1 MRSFLVSALIS
12 LGCLASCSRT
22 PYTAL
27 PQSPA
32 YHHSGVTTTH
42 TGSPVSA
49 SAPASVAPAPAMPA
63 APAASHSQA
72 RPTRPAAGRALTLA
86 RGRSL
91 TAAATTATAPLRP
104 VVRKL
109 LPNHR
114 AETAARTQT
123 SSLGSSVLVIL
134 GILVATVAGAFLVV
148 GAAFGA
154 SAGPLIVAALLFV
167 GGIFVAVRG
176 LRRK

>member
-1 MRSFLVSALIS
+1 MRSFLIPALAA

-22 PYTAL
+22 PYAAL

-32 YHHSGVTTTH
+32 YHHSGVAATYPA
-42 TGSPVSA
+42 SPLP
-49 SAPASVAPAPAMPA
+49 APAAVPVAAMPA
-63 APAASHSQA
+63 APSVGRSLA
-72 RPTRPAAGRALTLA
+72 RPMQPAAGSALPVA
-86 RGRSL
+86 RSRSL
-91 TAAATTATAPLRP
+91 PAAATAAVAPLRP
-104 VVRKL
+104 VMRKL
-109 LPNHR
+109 LPSRHP
-114 AETAARTQT
+114 ETAAHTQA
-123 SSLGSSVLVIL
+123 SSLGSSLLVIL
-134 GILVATVAGAFLVV
+134 GILVATIAGAFLAV